1 MWDEKGRMLCRFC
14 TTKPPVYGE
23 KVGRDTHQFL
33 EFKELLLLLA
43 IVEYLVNYQILQLSV
58 NQIQIRDIAHFLNLK
73 MKLKWINIIV
83 QNNTTNIFMLIVIF
97 IVTCKRKNMFM
108 EYTVPVT
115 SLSGVNFIRVSFV
128 T

>member
-1 MWDEKGRMLCRFC
+1 M
-14 TTKPPVYGE
+14 
-23 KVGRDTHQFL
+23 GRDTHQFL

-83 QNNTTNIFMLIVIF
+83 QNNATNIFMLIIIF